1 MKKKVNPELNSESPR
16 TSRQSQSLHS
26 ELKSEKR
33 ELAKL
38 HDVPHCI
45 KPDVSYHLG
54 YLSGYTESASFW
66 SFFTQWSEVLLRLD
80 GSSLPRCVIEIFIA
94 TTLGLLAAVFTDP
107 RLEWTPRVDCSDVQR
122 QKYGADMC
130 DDGLPLLH
138 EFTKESSSTGH
149 ALLGGLLGFLTVF
162 RSQIAWTMYLNG
174 YTACIQLRTASMNLA
189 RCTIGP
195 LLATA

>member
-66 SFFTQWSEVLLRLD
+66 SFFTQWYEVMFRLD
-80 GSSLPRCVIEIFIA
+80 GSVRPRGPK
-94 TTLGLLAAVFTDP
+94 LGPCASAGRARVPRAAH
-107 RLEWTPRVDCSDVQR
+107 R
-122 QKYGADMC
+122 A
-130 DDGLPLLH
+130 
-138 EFTKESSSTGH
+138 
-149 ALLGGLLGFLTVF
+149 
-162 RSQIAWTMYLNG
+162 
-174 YTACIQLRTASMNLA
+174 
-189 RCTIGP
+189 
-195 LLATA
+195 